1 MPTIPATFLCYRRA
15 DEPFATALL
24 GMALIDRIGE
34 SRVFLDTVS
43 LDRGRALEAKLIAAA
58 RSADVMLV
66 VNERSGIGGLSDMAQ
81 VRPAPHDRSPADHRR
96 DSQGA
101 AEETGDHALV
111 GASAPTA

>member
-1 MPTIPATFLCYRRA
+1 MLFYTRGAAGALNVNDRLANATFCNNVNSQDA
-15 DEPFATALL
+15 SA
-24 GMALIDRIGE
+24 GGE
-34 SRVFLDTVS
+34 F
-43 LDRGRALEAKLIAAA
+43 EAKLIAAA

-96 DSQGA
+96 DPQGA

-111 GASAPTA
+111 GASTPTA